1 MNHKDGSIVSISYL
15 QKYALGGR
23 LAVITGGGRGIGLA
37 CAEALAEAGARIVL
51 LERDEEAARDGA
63 ARLAAAGADTAWR
76 LVDVTDPAALDA
88 AALAIEKETGP
99 VDILVCCAGIAISGV
114 GAEVATTAQWRQ
126 VIDINL
132 NGVYWSCQ
140 AFGRAMLE
148 RRRGVIV
155 NMGSMSGL
163 VVNRPQEQAS
173 YNASKAAV
181 HQLTRSLAAEWA
193 PRGIRVNAVAPTYID
208 TPMTRYGM
216 RDEALRRAWLD
227 ATPMGR
233 VGRPDEIA
241 SVVLFLAS
249 EAASLL
255 TGSIVVADAGY
266 TCW

>member
-1 MNHKDGSIVSISYL
+1 MSTRYL
-15 QKYALGGR
+15 DKYDLRGR
-23 LAVITGGGRGIGLA
+23 LAVITGGGRSIGHA
-37 CAEALAEAGARIVL
+37 CAEALAQAGARIVL
-51 LERDEEAARDGA
+51 LERDEAAGRDGTA
-63 ARLAAAGADTAWR
+63 SLLAAGADASWR
-76 LVDVTDPAALDA
+76 LVDVTDPVALDEA
-88 AALAIEKETGP
+88 AAVIERELGP
-99 VDILVCCAGIAISGV
+99 VEILVCCAGIAISGV
-114 GAEVATTAQWRQ
+114 SAETATADQWRQ

-132 NGVYWSCQ
+132 NGVFWSCQ

-148 RRRGVIV
+148 RRRGVVV

-181 HQLTRSLAAEWA
+181 HQLTKSLAVEWA
-193 PRGIRVNAVAPTYID
+193 ARGLRVNAVAPTYID

-216 RDEALRRAWLD
+216 QDEALKRAWLE
-227 ATPMGR
+227 ATPMNR
-233 VGRPDEIA
+233 VGRTDEVA

-249 EAASLL
+249 DASSLL

>member
-1 MNHKDGSIVSISYL
+1 MASTRYL
-15 QKYALGGR
+15 DKYSLTGR
-23 LAVITGGGRGIGLA
+23 TAVITGGGRGIGLA
-37 CAEALAEAGARIVL
+37 CAEALSEAGARIVL
-51 LERDEEAARDGA
+51 LERDEDAARSGTA
-63 ARLAAAGADTAWR
+63 SLSALGADVSWR
-76 LVDVTDPAALDA
+76 LVDVVDPDALEA
-88 AALAIEKETGP
+88 AADAIEREIGP

-114 GAEVATTAQWRQ
+114 AAEVATAEQWRQ

-132 NGVYWSCQ
+132 NGVFWSCQ

-148 RRRGVIV
+148 RGRGAIV

-181 HQLTRSLAAEWA
+181 HQLTKSLAAEWA
-193 PRGIRVNAVAPTYID
+193 KRGVRVNAVAPTYID

-216 RDEALRRAWLD
+216 QDETLKHAWLD

-233 VGRPDEIA
+233 VGRTDEVA

>member
-1 MNHKDGSIVSISYL
+1 MATNYLGKYNLKDRV
-15 QKYALGGR
+15 
-23 LAVITGGGRGIGLA
+23 AVITGGGRGIGLA
-37 CAEALAEAGARIVL
+37 CAEALAEAGAKIVL
-51 LERDEEAARDGA
+51 LERDEAAAKDA
-63 ARLAAAGADTAWR
+63 ASALAAQGAQVSWR
-76 LVDVTDPAALDA
+76 LVEVSDQRAVEA
-88 AALAIEKETGP
+88 AAAATEREVGA

-114 GAEVATTAQWRQ
+114 AAEATTADQWRQ

-132 NGVYWSCQ
+132 NGLFWSCQ
-140 AFGRAMLE
+140 SFGRAMLE

-155 NMGSMSGL
+155 NIGSMSGF

-193 PRGIRVNAVAPTYID
+193 THGIRVNAVAPTYID

-216 RDEALRRAWLD
+216 QNERLRQAWLD
-227 ATPMGR
+227 ATPMQRIGR
-233 VGRPDEIA
+233 TDEVA

-249 EAASLL
+249 DASSLL
-255 TGSIVVADAGY
+255 TGSIVLADAGY

>member
-1 MNHKDGSIVSISYL
+1 MSASYL
-15 QKYALGGR
+15 DKYNLAGR
-23 LAVITGGGRGIGLA
+23 TAVITGGGRGIGHA
-37 CAEALAEAGARIVL
+37 CAEALAQAGARVVL
-51 LERDEEAARDGA
+51 LERDEAAARDGA
-63 ARLAAAGADTAWR
+63 RTLADAGADVSWH
-76 LVDVTDPAALDA
+76 LVDVTDPAALESCA
-88 AALAIEKETGP
+88 AAIEHDVGA
-99 VDILVCCAGIAISGV
+99 VDILVCSAGIAISGV
-114 GAEVATTAQWRQ
+114 AAEAATTEQWRQ

-132 NGVYWSCQ
+132 NGVFWSCR

-148 RRRGVIV
+148 RRSGVVV
-155 NMGSMSGL
+155 NIGSMSGL

-208 TPMTRYGM
+208 TPMTRYGLQ
-216 RDEALRRAWLD
+216 DEALRHAWLD

-233 VGRPDEIA
+233 VGRTDEVA

-249 EAASLL
+249 DAASLL
-255 TGSIVVADAGY
+255 TGSIVVADGGY

>member
-1 MNHKDGSIVSISYL
+1 MSTRYL
-15 QKYALGGR
+15 DKYDLTGR
-23 LAVITGGGRGIGLA
+23 IAVVTGGGRGIGHA
-37 CAEALAEAGARIVL
+37 CAEALAQAGARIVL
-51 LERDEEAARDGA
+51 LERDEAVAREGTA
-63 ARLAAAGADTAWR
+63 SLQAAGAAVSWR
-76 LVDVTDPAALDA
+76 HVDVTDTAAMQA
-88 AALAIEKETGP
+88 AAASIEQEVGA
-99 VDILVCCAGIAISGV
+99 VDILVCNAGIAISNV
-114 GAEVATTAQWRQ
+114 PAETATIEQWRQ

-132 NGVYWSCQ
+132 NGVFWSCQ
-140 AFGRAMLE
+140 AFGRAMLSRE
-148 RRRGVIV
+148 RGAIV
-155 NMGSMSGL
+155 NIGSMSGL
-163 VVNRPQEQAS
+163 IVNRPQEQAA

-193 PRGIRVNAVAPTYID
+193 SRGVRVNAVAPTYID
-208 TPMTRYGM
+208 TPLTRFGM
-216 RDEALRRAWLD
+216 QDAAMKQAWLD

>member
-1 MNHKDGSIVSISYL
+1 MSTRYL
-15 QKYALGGR
+15 DKYDLR
-23 LAVITGGGRGIGLA
+23 DRIAVITGGGRGIGHA
-37 CAEALAEAGARIVL
+37 CAEALAQAGPRIEL
-51 LERDEEAARDGA
+51 LERDEPARRYGA
-63 ARLAAAGADTAWR
+63 PSLPAAGADASWR
-76 LVDVTDPAALDA
+76 LVDVTDPVALDEA
-88 AALAIEKETGP
+88 ATTIERELGP
-99 VDILVCCAGIAISGV
+99 VEILVCCAGIAISGV
-114 GAEVATTAQWRQ
+114 AAEAATAEQWRQ

-132 NGVYWSCQ
+132 NGVFWSCQ
-140 AFGRAMLE
+140 AFGRAMLG
-148 RRRGVIV
+148 RQRGVVV

-173 YNASKAAV
+173 YNASKGAV
-181 HQLTRSLAAEWA
+181 HQLTKSLAAEWA

-216 RDEALRRAWLD
+216 QDEALKRAWLD

-233 VGRPDEIA
+233 VGRTDEIA

-249 EAASLL
+249 DASSLL

>member
-1 MNHKDGSIVSISYL
+1 MATNYL
-15 QKYALGGR
+15 GKYDLKGR
-23 LAVITGGGRGIGLA
+23 VAVVTGGGRGIGLA

-51 LERDEEAARDGA
+51 LERDEAAARDGA
-63 ARLAAAGADTAWR
+63 AALSAQGVDVSWR
-76 LVDVTDPAALDA
+76 LLDVTDQTAMEA
-88 AALAIEKETGP
+88 AAAWVEQEVGP
-99 VDILVCCAGIAISGV
+99 AEILVCCAGIAISGV
-114 GAEVATTAQWRQ
+114 AAEAATPAQWRQ

-132 NGVYWSCQ
+132 NGVFWSCQ

-148 RRRGVIV
+148 RGRGAVV
-155 NMGSMSGL
+155 NIGSMSGL

-181 HQLTRSLAAEWA
+181 HQLTKSLAAEWA
-193 PRGIRVNAVAPTYID
+193 MRGVRVNAVAPTYID

-216 RDEALRRAWLD
+216 QDERLKQAWLD

-233 VGRPDEIA
+233 VGRTDEVA

-249 EAASLL
+249 DASSLM

>member
-1 MNHKDGSIVSISYL
+1 
-15 QKYALGGR
+15 
-23 LAVITGGGRGIGLA
+23 
-37 CAEALAEAGARIVL
+37 
-51 LERDEEAARDGA
+51 
-63 ARLAAAGADTAWR
+63 
-76 LVDVTDPAALDA
+76 
-88 AALAIEKETGP
+88 
-99 VDILVCCAGIAISGV
+99 
-114 GAEVATTAQWRQ
+114 
-126 VIDINL
+126 
-132 NGVYWSCQ
+132 
-140 AFGRAMLE
+140 MLE
-148 RRRGVIV
+148 RERGVIV

-181 HQLTRSLAAEWA
+181 HQLTKSLAAEWA
-193 PRGIRVNAVAPTYID
+193 SRGVRVNAVAPTYID

-216 RDEALRRAWLD
+216 QDESLRQAWLD

-233 VGRPDEIA
+233 VGRTDEIA

>member
-1 MNHKDGSIVSISYL
+1 VLTRYL
-15 QKYALGGR
+15 AKYDLAGR
-23 LAVITGGGRGIGLA
+23 VAVITGGGRGIGYA

-51 LERDEEAARDGA
+51 VERDEAAARSGA
-63 ARLAAAGADTAWR
+63 TALEAAGAEVSWR
-76 LVDVTDPAALDA
+76 LVDVTDPAALETA
-88 AALAIEKETGP
+88 AAAIEREVGA

-114 GAEVATTAQWRQ
+114 AAEAATTEQWRQ

-132 NGVYWSCQ
+132 NGVFWSCQ

-181 HQLTRSLAAEWA
+181 HQLTKSLAAEWA
-193 PRGIRVNAVAPTYID
+193 SRGIRVNAVAPTYID
-208 TPMTRYGM
+208 TPMTRYGLQ
-216 RDEALRRAWLD
+216 DETLKQAWLD

-233 VGRPDEIA
+233 IGRTDEIA

>member
-1 MNHKDGSIVSISYL
+1 MSMRYL
-15 QKYALGGR
+15 DKYDLSGR
-23 LAVITGGGRGIGLA
+23 VAVITGGGQGIGHA
-37 CAEALAEAGARIVL
+37 CADALAQAGARIVL
-51 LERDEEAARDGA
+51 LDRDEAVARDGA
-63 ARLAAAGADTAWR
+63 AALAAAGADVSWR
-76 LVDVTDPAALDA
+76 RLDVTDA
-88 AALAIEKETGP
+88 AAVATGAAAIEHEIGP
-99 VDILVCCAGIAISGV
+99 VEILVCCAGIAISGV
-114 GAEVATTAQWRQ
+114 AAEAATTEQWRQ

-132 NGVYWSCQ
+132 NGVFWSCQ

-181 HQLTRSLAAEWA
+181 HQLTRSLAVEWA
-193 PRGIRVNAVAPTYID
+193 SRGVRVNAVAPTYID

-216 RDEALRRAWLD
+216 QDEALKRAWLD

-233 VGRPDEIA
+233 VGRADEIA

-249 EAASLL
+249 DAASLL
-255 TGSIVVADAGY
+255 TGSVVVADAGY

>member
-1 MNHKDGSIVSISYL
+1 MSTRYL
-15 QKYALGGR
+15 DKYDLGGR
-23 LAVITGGGRGIGLA
+23 IAVITGGGRGIGHA
-37 CAEALAEAGARIVL
+37 CAEALAQAGARIVL
-51 LERDEEAARDGA
+51 LERDEAAGRDGA
-63 ARLAAAGADTAWR
+63 ASLVAAGADASWR
-76 LVDVTDPAALDA
+76 LVDVTDPAALDEA
-88 AALAIEKETGP
+88 AAAIERELGP
-99 VDILVCCAGIAISGV
+99 VAILVCCAGIAISGV
-114 GAEVATTAQWRQ
+114 AAEAATAEQWRQ

-132 NGVYWSCQ
+132 NGVFWSCQ

-148 RRRGVIV
+148 RGSGVVV
-155 NMGSMSGL
+155 NIGSMSGL

-181 HQLTRSLAAEWA
+181 HQLTKSLAAEWA

-216 RDEALRRAWLD
+216 QDEALKHAWLE

-233 VGRPDEIA
+233 VGRTDEVA

-249 EAASLL
+249 EASSLL

>member
-1 MNHKDGSIVSISYL
+1 VSTRYL
-15 QKYALGGR
+15 DKYDLSGR
-23 LAVITGGGRGIGLA
+23 LAVVTGGGRGIGHA
-37 CAEALAEAGARIVL
+37 CAEALAQAGARIVL
-51 LERDEEAARDGA
+51 IERDEAAARDGSA
-63 ARLAAAGADTAWR
+63 LLAEAGADVSWR
-76 LVDVTDPAALDA
+76 LVDVTDPEALQAGA
-88 AALAIEKETGP
+88 AAIEQEIGP
-99 VDILVCCAGIAISGV
+99 VEILVCCAGIAISGV
-114 GAEVATTAQWRQ
+114 AAETATATQWRQ
-126 VIDINL
+126 VVDVNL
-132 NGVYWSCQ
+132 NGVFWSCQ

-148 RRRGVIV
+148 RERGVIV

-181 HQLTRSLAAEWA
+181 HQLTKSLAAEWA
-193 PRGIRVNAVAPTYID
+193 SRGVRVNAVAPTYID

-216 RDEALRRAWLD
+216 QDESLRQAWLD

-233 VGRPDEIA
+233 VGRTDEIA